1 MNLARESGENIGD
14 ALINDSDR
22 VKIVLTPIS
31 LVMGAVIVILGV
43 IITGY

>member
-14 ALINDSDR
+14 ALVNDSDR
-22 VKIVLTPIS
+22 GKIVLTPIY
-31 LVMGAVIVILGV
+31 LVMGAVIVILGI